1 MALFYLNLK
10 KLMVVECTVAVV
22 HVWAS
27 KHREK
32 RNNMW
37 TKKKAICLL
46 WYSMSCHRSKKPQ
59 PGSFRADVLF
69 FISIAVFTVLNAIPV
84 WKSLS
89 WAPGGVYSIKKACL
103 WKSMDSLLDIY
114 ESVTIC
120 DSDQSETSIEGKM
133 QQKKKYQMCND
144 WKDTVWRTRTQNTKI
159 E

>member
-1 MALFYLNLK
+1 MYCSCCSCLSIKTQRKEEQHVNKEKSNMSALVQY
-10 KLMVVECTVAVV
+10 
-22 HVWAS
+22 
-27 KHREK
+27 
-32 RNNMW
+32 
-37 TKKKAICLL
+37 
-46 WYSMSCHRSKKPQ
+46 
-59 PGSFRADVLF
+59 VLSQVKETATGFIQGRCAF